1 MDGFTEKLR
10 KRQVN
15 PFYLKKNI
23 YKLITYKNLVYNIYE
38 SCLRIRSSTFH
49 FVSNMD
55 GIIILI
61 IVSVFFTAIAIM
73 YAAINRKS
81 MGTQLNIL
89 FIILVFIFIGIFLI
103 VASNLLR
110 QTYFNKDV
118 ALTLWKLS
126 IIIRLLS
133 LILFLSIHSFILEY
147 KKIKIISSF
156 LFSILAGIIASL
168 LFFIDS
174 VQIVETRNEYIY
186 SIQDIHLML
195 FLIIFDILIVCIMWY
210 VQLSNYPKFRDKKL
224 GHLLSAILINISV
237 IIILN
242 TIYII
247 TQDILFR
254 IIYLICY
261 MITVAFVIYALIKKP
276 NAFVVLTNKIY
287 DFIIFHR
294 SGILLYTYNFETG
307 KESDDSILKGS
318 ILIGINHILSN
329 FIDMKDKLN
338 LIKMKDRDI
347 IFEYDNNFGF
357 ALLLITNH
365 RNTIIEKSV
374 RKFMEKFSERYDEIL
389 KSIKN
394 SNKIIDVSEFKNS
407 KELINTFFNPYIV
420 RN

>member
-1 MDGFTEKLR
+1 MD
-10 KRQVN
+10 V
-15 PFYLKKNI
+15 
-23 YKLITYKNLVYNIYE
+23 
-38 SCLRIRSSTFH
+38 
-49 FVSNMD
+49 
-55 GIIILI
+55 IIILI
-61 IVSVFFTAIAIM
+61 VVSVFFSAIAII
-73 YAAINRKS
+73 YALIHRKNY
-81 MGTQLNIL
+81 GTHLSIF
-89 FIILVFIFIGIFLI
+89 FIILVFVFVGIFLT
-103 VASNLLR
+103 VASNLSR
-110 QTYFNKDV
+110 QTYFSKDV

-126 IIIRLLS
+126 IIIRILS
-133 LILFLSIHSFILEY
+133 LILLFSIHSFILEY
-147 KKIKIISSF
+147 KKMKIMSSF
-156 LFSILAGIIASL
+156 LFSILAGIVASL

-224 GHLLSAILINISV
+224 GHMLSAILINISV

-254 IIYLICY
+254 TIYLIY
-261 MITVAFVIYALIKKP
+261 YIITAALVIYALIKKP
-276 NAFVVLTNKIY
+276 NVFMVLTNKIY

-307 KESDDSILKGS
+307 EESDDSILKGS

-329 FIDMKDKLN
+329 FVDMKDKLN

-365 RNTIIEKSV
+365 RNIIIERAV
-374 RKFMEKFSERYDEIL
+374 RKFMEIFCERY
-389 KSIKN
+389 
-394 SNKIIDVSEFKNS
+394 NKILISIINSKKMIDVSEFKNS
-407 KELINTFFNPYIV
+407 KELIFKIFRTYIV
-420 RN
+420 